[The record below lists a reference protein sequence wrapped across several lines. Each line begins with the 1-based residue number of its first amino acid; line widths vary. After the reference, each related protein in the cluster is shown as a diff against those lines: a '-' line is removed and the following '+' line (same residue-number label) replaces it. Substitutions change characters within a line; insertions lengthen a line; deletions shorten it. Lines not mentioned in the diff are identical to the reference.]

1 MSPESEGP
9 VQKISTRILHKT
21 MNIFNTVIL
30 CLFTSIQ
37 LAIADTSTSIL
48 SSCSTQYSTK
58 SNAVVKTVTTQRG
71 EYNYASNF
79 FYRPAPTT
87 ITVTLPAKYTITT
100 TTQTTDPA
108 AVKARAT
115 DPVVIGVHE
124 ASKKPRSLP
133 DDASRGM
140 SLPRIVPNRFNF
152 RSPSPKPLYPHVVY
166 CVYRITRV
174 SITTVTGAQ
183 QTITKT
189 EVPKYTTTTV
199 TQTITL

>member
-1 MSPESEGP
+1 MK
-9 VQKISTRILHKT
+9 V
-21 MNIFNTVIL
+21 FNTVIL
-30 CLFTSIQ
+30 YLFTSIQ

-48 SSCSTQYSTK
+48 SSCSTKYSTK

-87 ITVTLPAKYTITT
+87 VTVTLPAKYTITT
-100 TTQTTDPA
+100 TTRTTAIA

-124 ASKKPRSLP
+124 TSKKPRSLP
-133 DDASRGM
+133 DDASRGI

-152 RSPSPKPLYPHVVY
+152 RSLSPKPLYPYVVY
-166 CVYRITRV
+166 CVYQITRV

-189 EVPKYTTTTV
+189 EAPKYTTTTEI
-199 TQTITL
+199 QTITV